1 MEECNTGITITK
13 TAEECDGNYIST
25 NCISSPNAIT
35 YLDLSAGASQTQVNA
50 AITSALMRKDEQISE
65 IPIANGSETKI
76 IAGEGITIT
85 GTGTNTNNYIISST
99 GGSPQN
105 LQKTVLQKTGIYNLV
120 AEDINKSI
128 IIDNTLTE
136 EEAETE
142 DIFTVSIG
150 LPLGVPNGFK
160 SKILKTGSRNTELV
174 FLPLIRTRITDIRIN
189 KVSSNYEWINIEK
202 VDNTD
207 NFIINGEL
215 DFLPV

>member
-13 TAEECDGNYIST
+13 TTEECDGNYIST

-65 IPIANGSETKI
+65 IQIANGSETKI
-76 IAGEGITIT
+76 VAGANITVT
-85 GTGTNTNNYIISST
+85 GTGTNTNNYVISST

-128 IIDNTLTE
+128 IINNTLTQAE
-136 EEAETE
+136 ESSFVT
-142 DIFTVSIG
+142 FTVTIELPTG
-150 LPLGVPNGFK
+150 LPNGFR
-160 SKILKTGSRNTELV
+160 SKIIKTGSYHTKLTFSPSLRV
-174 FLPLIRTRITDIRIN
+174 LIPDNKIN
-189 KVSSNYEWINIEK
+189 RLSSNYEWIYIEK
-202 VDNTD
+202 IDNTD
-207 NFIINGEL
+207 NFIVSGALE
-215 DFLPV
+215 PRPQ